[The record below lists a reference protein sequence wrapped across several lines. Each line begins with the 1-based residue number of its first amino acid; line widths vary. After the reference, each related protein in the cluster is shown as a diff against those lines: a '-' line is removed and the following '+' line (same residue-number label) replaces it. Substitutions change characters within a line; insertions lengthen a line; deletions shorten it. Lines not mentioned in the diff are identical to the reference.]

1 MSQAQTDSTA
11 DSFLNDLKAARDQK
25 HSKDHPFIDKWEK
38 GELTKRQT
46 AAYVVQHYH
55 FVTDYL
61 NWLAFIWA
69 NCPVKEV
76 KDSILENLKEEEDP
90 TDRHLEMLVDYA
102 QACGL
107 TRDEVVNGKVL
118 PWTQALKDW
127 GWRFIYQNPWQVSC
141 AGLMIGLESQPPHIY
156 PRIIPALHNHYG
168 WKPDDREIRFFR
180 GHVAADEI
188 HSARGFQMT
197 ERFCNTPELRAAA
210 VEAVRVAAQK
220 RWNHMTGIYS
230 FAVHGKDEP
239 TPEA

>member
-1 MSQAQTDSTA
+1 MSKAEEAS
-11 DSFLNDLKAARDQK
+11 SFLNDLKAARDER
-25 HSKDHPFIDKWEK
+25 HSKDHPFIDKWSK

-69 NCPVKEV
+69 NCSEKDV

-90 TDRHLEMLVDYA
+90 EDRHLEMLVDYA

-107 TRDEVVNGKVL
+107 TRDEVVNAEVL

-127 GWRFIYQNPWQVSC
+127 GWRFVYQNPWEVSC
-141 AGLMIGLESQPPHIY
+141 AALMIGLESQPPHIY
-156 PRIIPALHNHYG
+156 PRIIPALHTHYG
-168 WKPDDREIRFFR
+168 WKPDDHEIRFFR

-188 HSARGFQMT
+188 HSARGFKMT
-197 ERFCNTPELRAAA
+197 EQFCNTPDLRKRAIEGVRIAA
-210 VEAVRVAAQK
+210 RK
-220 RWNHMTGIYS
+220 RWNHMNGIYS
-230 FAVHGKDEP
+230 YAVHGKTDDM
-239 TPEA
+239 PEA